1 MPELR
6 AEHIRTLRSLVDVM
20 SRRLERARS
29 VGKQDEIQER
39 VRPIQARKADLAMLE
54 GTPKV

>member
-29 VGKQDEIQER
+29 EGKQEEIQDLER
-39 VRPIQARKADLAMLE
+39 QIKARKADLAMLE
-54 GTPKV
+54 GNPKV